1 MAEKDMLK
9 KFKNISDKKDAIIDE
24 LLTVNKDLLQSLL
37 ECRMKCV
44 DLQDEILELRE
55 KLYNEETE

>member
-9 KFKNISDKKDAIIDE
+9 KFKNISDKKDAIINE
-24 LLTVNKDLLQSLL
+24 LLAVNKDLLQSLL

-44 DLQDEILELRE
+44 DLQDEIFELRE
-55 KLYNEETE
+55 KLYNKETE

>member
-1 MAEKDMLK
+1 MTEKDMFK
-9 KFKNISDKKDAIIDE
+9 KLKNISDIKDEIIDE
-24 LLTVNKDLLQSLL
+24 LLAVNKDLLQSLL

>member
-24 LLTVNKDLLQSLL
+24 LLAVNKDLLQSLL

-55 KLYNEETE
+55 KLYNKETE

>member
-9 KFKNISDKKDAIIDE
+9 KFKNISDKKDAIINE
-24 LLTVNKDLLQSLL
+24 LLAVNKDLLQSLL

>member
-9 KFKNISDKKDAIIDE
+9 EIKNISDKKDAIINE

>member
-55 KLYNEETE
+55 KLYNKETE

>member
-24 LLTVNKDLLQSLL
+24 LLAVNKDLLQSLL

>member
-24 LLTVNKDLLQSLL
+24 LLAVNKDLLQSLL

-44 DLQDEILELRE
+44 DLQDEIFELRE
-55 KLYNEETE
+55 KLYNKETE

>member
-9 KFKNISDKKDAIIDE
+9 KFKNISDKKDAIINE

>member
-1 MAEKDMLK
+1 MTEKDMFK
-9 KFKNISDKKDAIIDE
+9 KFKNISDKKDAIINE
-24 LLTVNKDLLQSLL
+24 LITVNKDLLQSLL

-44 DLQDEILELRE
+44 DLQDEIFELRE